1 MTPFGEKLREH
12 RNRKGVTLK
21 TLALD
26 LGVTAA
32 YLSALETGR
41 RGLPAPG
48 LVMQIC
54 GALGLIWDEAEEL
67 KRLVAISHPK
77 VTLDTSGLSPRTVEL
92 ANRLKRALRDL
103 PDETVEA
110 LLETLDSAGK

>member
-1 MTPFGEKLREH
+1 MTPFGEALRAH
-12 RNRKGVTLK
+12 RGRKNVTLK
-21 TLALD
+21 MLAEE

-67 KRLVAISHPK
+67 KRLAAISHPK
-77 VTLDTSGLSPRTVEL
+77 VTLDASGLSPKAVEL
-92 ANRLKRALRDL
+92 ANRLKKQLRDL
-103 PDETVEA
+103 PEERIEA
-110 LLETLDSAGK
+110 LLTLLDPSTK

>member
-1 MTPFGEKLREH
+1 MTPFGERLREH
-12 RNRKGVTLK
+12 RSRKGVTLK
-21 TLALD
+21 VLAQE

-48 LVMQIC
+48 MVMQIC

-67 KRLVAISHPK
+67 KRLAAISQPK
-77 VTLDTSGLSPRTVEL
+77 VTLDASGLSPKAVEL
-92 ANRLKRALRDL
+92 ANRLKKTLRDL
-103 PDETVEA
+103 PEETIDA
-110 LLETLDSAGK
+110 LLATLDSAGK